1 MANEQNLIP
10 FTSEQSQEEAKKNG
24 SKGGIA
30 SGKARRERKMMRE
43 DAQMFLEMPL
53 NAGQLEDVEYLA
65 EVKGKNITVQQAILL
80 AMIKKAMK
88 GDVRASEYVRDTA
101 GQQIAN
107 ININAEENSKFADI
121 LKQLGSGKEE

>member
-1 MANEQNLIP
+1 MANDGKENLIVP
-10 FTSEQSQEEAKKNG
+10 SSEEARKNG

-107 ININAEENSKFADI
+107 ININTEENSKFADI
-121 LKQLGSGKEE
+121 LKQLGDGGNV

>member
-30 SGKARRERKMMRE
+30 SGIARRKRKMMRE

-107 ININAEENSKFADI
+107 ININTEENNKFADI
-121 LKQLGSGKEE
+121 LKQLGDGGNV

>member
-10 FTSEQSQEEAKKNG
+10 FTSEQSQEEARKNG

-30 SGKARRERKMMRE
+30 SGKARRARKMMRE

-121 LKQLGSGKEE
+121 LEQLKGE

>member
-10 FTSEQSQEEAKKNG
+10 FTSEQSREEAKKNG

-121 LKQLGSGKEE
+121 LEQLKGE

>member
-1 MANEQNLIP
+1 MANEQNLTP
-10 FTSEQSQEEAKKNG
+10 YTSEQNREEAKKNG

-107 ININAEENSKFADI
+107 ININTEDNSKFADI

>member
-1 MANEQNLIP
+1 MAYDGKNNLRP
-10 FTSEQSQEEAKKNG
+10 PTTTEEAVERGKR
-24 SKGGIA
+24 GGIA

-121 LKQLGSGKEE
+121 LKQLGDGGNV

>member
-1 MANEQNLIP
+1 MAYDGKNNLRP
-10 FTSEQSQEEAKKNG
+10 PTTTEEAVERGKR
-24 SKGGIA
+24 GGIA

-121 LKQLGSGKEE
+121 LEQLKGE

>member
-1 MANEQNLIP
+1 MSNEQNLIP
-10 FTSEQSQEEAKKNG
+10 FTSEQSQEEAMKNG

-30 SGKARRERKMMRE
+30 SGKARRARKMMRE

-121 LKQLGSGKEE
+121 LKQLGDGGNV

>member
-10 FTSEQSQEEAKKNG
+10 NSERTPSQLREQAR
-24 SKGGIA
+24 KGGIA

-107 ININAEENSKFADI
+107 ININTEENSKFADI
-121 LKQLGSGKEE
+121 LKQLGDGGNV

>member
-121 LKQLGSGKEE
+121 LEQLGDGGNV

>member
-30 SGKARRERKMMRE
+30 SGKARRKRKMMRE

-121 LKQLGSGKEE
+121 LKQLGDGGNV

>member
-10 FTSEQSQEEAKKNG
+10 NSKRSPSQLREQCR
-24 SKGGIA
+24 KGGIA
-30 SGKARRERKMMRE
+30 SQRKQREKKLMRE

-107 ININAEENSKFADI
+107 ININTEENSKFADI
-121 LKQLGSGKEE
+121 LKQLGDGGNV

>member
-107 ININAEENSKFADI
+107 ININADENSKFADI
-121 LKQLGSGKEE
+121 LEQLKGE

>member
-1 MANEQNLIP
+1 MANDGINNLIVP
-10 FTSEQSQEEAKKNG
+10 SSEEARKNG

-121 LKQLGSGKEE
+121 LKQLGDGGNV

>member
-107 ININAEENSKFADI
+107 INITTEENSKFADI

>member
-107 ININAEENSKFADI
+107 ININTEENSKFADI
-121 LKQLGSGKEE
+121 LKQLGDGGNV

>member
-1 MANEQNLIP
+1 MANDGINNLIVP
-10 FTSEQSQEEAKKNG
+10 SSEEARKNG

-121 LKQLGSGKEE
+121 LEQLKGE

>member
-121 LKQLGSGKEE
+121 LKQLGDGGNV

>member
-30 SGKARRERKMMRE
+30 SGKARRARKMMRE

-121 LKQLGSGKEE
+121 LKQLGDGGNV